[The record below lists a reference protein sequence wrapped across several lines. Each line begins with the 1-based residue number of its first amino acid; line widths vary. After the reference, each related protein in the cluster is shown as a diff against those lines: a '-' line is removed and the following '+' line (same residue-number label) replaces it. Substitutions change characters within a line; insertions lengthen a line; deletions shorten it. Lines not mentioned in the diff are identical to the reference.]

1 MNGYHG
7 IERWV
12 KILIPLLSQLGSLQ
26 SDVHKLK
33 SDMREVKAAA
43 FTADEKDK
51 VLSAAD
57 SDTALTIAKMT

>member
-1 MNGYHG
+1 MGKTMGTMASNDGL
-7 IERWV
+7 
-12 KILIPLLSQLGSLQ
+12 KFLSLGSLQ
-26 SDVHKLK
+26 SNVHKLK